1 VQGGRDGVV
10 GFGVVGLGVVARR
23 VVGAGDP
30 SAAQAHHS
38 STHDHEAVV
47 VVEMPY
53 RGLGERGD
61 LLA

>member
-1 VQGGRDGVV
+1 
-10 GFGVVGLGVVARR
+10 LE
-23 VVGAGDP
+23 
-30 SAAQAHHS
+30 QATHPQLRHSHS

-53 RGLGERGD
+53 QGLGERGD